1 LTTSDTLPLNSK
13 ISTLFE
19 CQSPGNQ
26 YHREV
31 FAFIA
36 QESGKL
42 ERNFSENCT
51 KKIIRFFVIKE
62 NKRKVL
68 EANSKKAK
76 KETK

>member
-1 LTTSDTLPLNSK
+1 MSK
-13 ISTLFE
+13 SGQSISQGSF
-19 CQSPGNQ
+19 CI
-26 YHREV
+26 HC
-31 FAFIA
+31 
-36 QESGKL
+36 SGKL